1 MEHQIGKIQQ
11 TALAGLKVF
20 IDFCNKHDIRYCALG
35 GTTLGAV
42 RHKGFIPWDDDI
54 DIGVPRKDYEKL
66 ISLSNVYPPPYTI
79 ECMELS
85 KTYVAPFIKIFDER
99 TVATEDLVRPLKRGV
114 WLDVFPLDG
123 TASIR
128 FLRRFHI
135 KLTQIFIG
143 ALVFRNKSLPQNV
156 YNKMPP
162 LIVATS
168 NLGEA
173 TLISAIKFLST
184 RMDFDSS
191 EYFVNMMGIYGQRE
205 AMKKSIL
212 SEFTKIGFCD
222 TSINVPSDV
231 DGYLTNL
238 YGNYKK
244 MPPVE
249 KRVSHH
255 KFIEVHL
262 NEEQDA
268 HNM

>member
-1 MEHQIGKIQQ
+1 
-11 TALAGLKVF
+11 
-20 IDFCNKHDIRYCALG
+20 
-35 GTTLGAV
+35 
-42 RHKGFIPWDDDI
+42 
-54 DIGVPRKDYEKL
+54 
-66 ISLSNVYPPPYTI
+66 
-79 ECMELS
+79 
-85 KTYVAPFIKIFDER
+85 
-99 TVATEDLVRPLKRGV
+99 
-114 WLDVFPLDG
+114 
-123 TASIR
+123 
-128 FLRRFHI
+128 
-135 KLTQIFIG
+135 
-143 ALVFRNKSLPQNV
+143 
-156 YNKMPP
+156 
-162 LIVATS
+162 
-168 NLGEA
+168 
-173 TLISAIKFLST
+173 
-184 RMDFDSS
+184 MDFDSS

-249 KRVSHH
+249 QRVSHH